1 MSGRGYMKIFK
12 PVFRLKCK
20 NNAMITEY
28 LNTTSFIRFID
39 QDKHFARMDNFW
51 V

>member
-1 MSGRGYMKIFK
+1 MSGRGYIKIFK

-20 NNAMITEY
+20 NNAMMITEY

-39 QDKHFARMDNFW
+39 QDKHFA
-51 V
+51 

>member
-1 MSGRGYMKIFK
+1 MSGRGYIKIFK
-12 PVFRLKCK
+12 PVFRFKCK

-39 QDKHFARMDNFW
+39 QDKHFA
-51 V
+51 